1 MANMR
6 VAVHC
11 AVSSASPDSSFGMI
25 FLDCSRNYSSEAFS
39 MPGCERSAWSSF
51 ERRPK
56 PIVQ

>member
-25 FLDCSRNYSSEAFS
+25 FLDLFEKLRLRSIFDARMRAI
-39 MPGCERSAWSSF
+39 CEF
-51 ERRPK
+51 F
-56 PIVQ
+56 